1 MLVEGIDDT
10 PGPAPGCEPAVAAVD
25 AVQSFSDSALNQAD
39 VTAGGNLTVSGVSF
53 AASNVAVSVG
63 ALPAVDVTPS
73 GPADGPQTWTASVPM
88 SAVAGLA
95 DGTVTVGMQAT
106 RGGGTIAGVS
116 KTLSKDVVAPAAPT
130 ATPTATSFTGSTQ
143 VALSAAAGDTIRYNL
158 GDGNQAAPTAAT
170 GQVYAGPFTLNL
182 TATVKAIAVDAAGN
196 VSGVMSR
203 TFTRS
208 VPAPPVVTPPPSGGS
223 AAVIPLAPSIGKAKS
238 GKRGGNDT
246 ATAKWRAPV
255 ANGAV
260 LSGYEVRALKLRPG
274 RSAKIRPSVAVGSAV
289 SKLRMSLPAGKY
301 KFRVRAVSAAGKSP
315 WSERSATVRS
325 R

>member
-1 MLVEGIDDT
+1 
-10 PGPAPGCEPAVAAVD
+10 
-25 AVQSFSDSALNQAD
+25 
-39 VTAGGNLTVSGVSF
+39 
-53 AASNVAVSVG
+53 
-63 ALPAVDVTPS
+63 
-73 GPADGPQTWTASVPM
+73 
-88 SAVAGLA
+88 
-95 DGTVTVGMQAT
+95 
-106 RGGGTIAGVS
+106 
-116 KTLSKDVVAPAAPT
+116 
-130 ATPTATSFTGSTQ
+130 
-143 VALSAAAGDTIRYNL
+143 
-158 GDGNQAAPTAAT
+158 
-170 GQVYAGPFTLNL
+170 
-182 TATVKAIAVDAAGN
+182 
-196 VSGVMSR
+196 MSR